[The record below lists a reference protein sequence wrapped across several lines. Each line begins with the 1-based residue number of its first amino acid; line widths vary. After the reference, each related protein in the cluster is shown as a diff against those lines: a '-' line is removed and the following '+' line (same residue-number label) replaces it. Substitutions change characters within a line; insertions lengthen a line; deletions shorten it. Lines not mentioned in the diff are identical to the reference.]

1 MRILLWDIDGTLIKT
16 NGAGHRALTK
26 AVSAAPA
33 AFEALKGIRLDGM
46 TDYKI
51 ARQLCAAIRHKDAP
65 HHPLEHHAALVERA
79 EMDAV
84 LEQYLQMLEALLQV
98 PQGYEVLP
106 GVHHV
111 LDALEGKALH
121 ALGTGNLERG
131 ARLKL
136 TPGALWPRFHFGGFG
151 SDAEDRA
158 DVLRAAWRKAAAH
171 TQRELGPADF
181 VVIGDTPRDV
191 DAAHAVGMACVAVA
205 TGRYTV
211 AELSAHGAEDVLEN
225 LAQPDAPQR
234 ILTARRP

>member
-16 NGAGHRALTK
+16 SGAGLRAMTR
-26 AVSAAPA
+26 AVAQAPA
-33 AFEALKGIRLDGM
+33 AFEALKGMRLDGQ

-51 ARQLCAAIRHKDAP
+51 ARALCAATRHREAP
-65 HHPLEHHAALVERA
+65 HQPLEHHASQVQRP

-84 LEQYLQMLEALLQV
+84 LEQYLTLLEAILET
-98 PQGYEVLP
+98 PDGYEVLP
-106 GVHHV
+106 GVQQLLDV
-111 LDALEGKALH
+111 LEPHAVH

-136 TPGALWPRFHFGGFG
+136 TPGALWARFRYGGFG

-158 DVLRAAWRKAAAH
+158 DVLRAAWRKAQAH
-171 TQRELGPADF
+171 HGRTVAVEEF
-181 VVIGDTPRDV
+181 VVVGDTPRDV

-211 AELSAHGAEDVLEN
+211 ADLTAHGADDVLDS
-225 LAQPDAPQR
+225 LAHPDAAPR
-234 ILTARRP
+234 ILRARRT